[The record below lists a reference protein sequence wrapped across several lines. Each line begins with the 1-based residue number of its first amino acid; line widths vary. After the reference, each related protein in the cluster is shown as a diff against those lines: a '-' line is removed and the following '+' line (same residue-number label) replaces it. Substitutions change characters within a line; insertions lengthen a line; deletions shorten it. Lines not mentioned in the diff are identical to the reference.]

1 MKHWL
6 TIITVSLFLIVAVTI
21 GVASFRSMTRKTIG
35 NGTVAK
41 TMEGEKIAG
50 AASVYLAFSKDDYQR
65 ALDGDKIILLNF
77 YANWC
82 PFCRAEE
89 PVITAWFDNLASDR
103 LVGFRVNYNDSETDV
118 DEKALADQF
127 KIAYQHTKVILKD
140 GKEVFRT
147 GDTWTKEDFAK
158 NINPLLS
165 E

>member
-1 MKHWL
+1 MKHIL
-6 TIITVSLFLIVAVTI
+6 FIIIISLMLIAAVTI

-35 NGTVAK
+35 NGTVVK

-65 ALDGDKIILLNF
+65 ALDGDKIILLSF

-89 PVITAWFDNLASDR
+89 PVIAAGFGSLASDR
-103 LVGFRVNYNDSETDV
+103 LVGFRVNYNDDETDA
-118 DEKALADQF
+118 DEKTLADQF
-127 KIAYQHTKVILKD
+127 RITYQHTKVILKD

-147 GDTWTKEDFAK
+147 GDTWIKEDFAS
-158 NINPLLS
+158 IVDPILAQ
-165 E
+165 